1 MFLNR
6 YDLAGGGGG
15 FFLFYLEMHL
25 FCIIMFLLIKDI
37 IIDVIP
43 PPATYMNKFLIW
55 QLCSDNKN
63 DLLIYYLVLK
73 IILFGCFV
81 FCYSLLLISYE

>member
-6 YDLAGGGGG
+6 YDLAGGRWW
-15 FFLFYLEMHL
+15 FFSFLSGNALVLYYNV
-25 FCIIMFLLIKDI
+25 FLLIKGI

-55 QLCSDNKN
+55 
-63 DLLIYYLVLK
+63 
-73 IILFGCFV
+73 
-81 FCYSLLLISYE
+81 